1 MPTIHE
7 TITAALQDVPNS
19 WAIELP
25 TRPKFPA
32 VVFNVETNPEDAW
45 CMGGGYD
52 QHTVQIVA
60 LADTVEELDALIPT
74 SPATGPIRAGM
85 EALDCFQYEDSSG
98 DAVYEPDPKK
108 YGRHVTVV
116 LRTPRY

>member
-1 MPTIHE
+1 MTTIHE
-7 TITAALQDVPNS
+7 TITAALQHISNS

-25 TRPKFPA
+25 PEPVFPA
-32 VVFNVETNPEDAW
+32 VVFNVETEPESGW

-60 LADTVEELDALIPT
+60 LADTLEELDALIPT
-74 SPATGPIRAGM
+74 SPAAGPIRSAV
-85 EALDCFQYEDSSG
+85 EALDAYQYEDSSG
-98 DAVYEPDPKK
+98 DAAYEPDPRK

>member
-1 MPTIHE
+1 MSTIHE
-7 TITAALQDVPNS
+7 TITAALQDIPNS

-25 TRPKFPA
+25 PEPVFPA
-32 VVFNVETNPEDAW
+32 VVFNVETEPESGW

-60 LADTVEELDALIPT
+60 LADTLEELDALIPT
-74 SPATGPIRAGM
+74 SPAAGPIRAAV
-85 EALDCFQYEDSSG
+85 EALDAYQHEDSSG
-98 DAVYEPDPKK
+98 DAAYEPDPRK